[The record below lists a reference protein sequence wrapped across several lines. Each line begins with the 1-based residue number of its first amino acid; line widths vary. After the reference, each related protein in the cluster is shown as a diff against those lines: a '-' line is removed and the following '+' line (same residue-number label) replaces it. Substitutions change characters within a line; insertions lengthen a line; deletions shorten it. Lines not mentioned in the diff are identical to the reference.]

1 MCQLHRG
8 LSRGRAIYEL
18 PASDH
23 MSASV
28 KSMSCCG
35 EKGKGRKREE
45 IMSMLPALK
54 SSRSDFS
61 HDTVREGLG
70 ARTCPWNG
78 PMVLHAMIYQTYLSA
93 ASQVVSMSLISCA
106 RKVPKRSW

>member
-18 PASDH
+18 SASDH

-45 IMSMLPALK
+45 VMSMLPALK

-61 HDTVREGLG
+61 HDTGREGLG

-78 PMVLHAMIYQTYLSA
+78 TMVLHAVIYQTYLSA